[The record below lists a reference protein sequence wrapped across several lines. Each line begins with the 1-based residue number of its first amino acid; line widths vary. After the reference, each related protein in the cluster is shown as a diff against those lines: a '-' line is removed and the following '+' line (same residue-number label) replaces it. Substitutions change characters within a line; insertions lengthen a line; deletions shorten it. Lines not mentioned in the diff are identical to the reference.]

1 MSRLAVALVAF
12 LCVSVEPGS
21 AQSPQA
27 PQLRVRITD
36 VNGAVV
42 TGSLVSATAEQLG
55 VVSGRNGREYIIPL
69 SGISGM
75 EESLGRHRRFGRN
88 FAIGLVSTA
97 GVLGA
102 LAAATWSPCTQTG
115 FMACLLHPG
124 SRAEAFTWGLAGGG
138 VVGLPVGVVAGLAIK
153 EERWAP
159 AVLPRAGEATLR
171 VVPAPHNS
179 VGLAA
184 VIPVGD
190 RSRASASRWRWLP

>member
-42 TGSLVSATAEQLG
+42 TG
-55 VVSGRNGREYIIPL
+55 RDGREYIIPL